1 MTAMDLEA
9 ERRMLG
15 RLIGYHDD
23 LNGYV
28 WSMESDDGG
37 THIIAY
43 REDGEVERI
52 ATIHKAARAEEI
64 EVLCRALETLRFTLG
79 MINRAKAKIREMISA
94 GADAES
100 RPQRET
106 NYGFMAKS
114 LCEKRLFWR
123 FLEYREPLGRIES
136 ERAADTRL
144 KGLLAIQSKADLN
157 RDEKARAAF
166 LSLRADYYRWKKGD
180 G

>member
-1 MTAMDLEA
+1 MTVMDLDA
-9 ERRMLG
+9 EKRMLG

-23 LNGYV
+23 LAGYV
-28 WSMESDDGG
+28 WSMEGDDGG

-79 MINRAKAKIREMISA
+79 MIGRAKTRIRELVASSGGA
-94 GADAES
+94 EKPADA
-100 RPQRET
+100 R
-106 NYGFMAKS
+106 NFAFIAKS
-114 LCEKRLFWR
+114 LCEQHRFWR
-123 FLEYREPLGRIES
+123 FLEHREPLGRIDS

-166 LSLRADYYRWKKGD
+166 LSLRADFYRWKKGE